1 MDISS
6 NFSDDDWLNELR
18 RILTFAI
25 EEDKPTC
32 YVVDEYRVTNDM
44 WYKDLECIIKSQT
57 CSEVL
62 RKQDLM
68 ASMASL

>member
-1 MDISS
+1 MEISNS
-6 NFSDDDWLNELR
+6 FTDDDWCNELR
-18 RILTFAI
+18 RILTYAI

-32 YVVDEYRVTNDM
+32 YVVDEYRVVNDM